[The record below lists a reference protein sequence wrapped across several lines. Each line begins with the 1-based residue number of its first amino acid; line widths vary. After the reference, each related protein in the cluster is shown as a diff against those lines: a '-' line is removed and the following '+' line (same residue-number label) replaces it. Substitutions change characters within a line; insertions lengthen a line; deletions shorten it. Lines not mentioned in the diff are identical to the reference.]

1 MKFFFLIIIIFS
13 KSLLAQKNFDK
24 SNFIF
29 EKKTDSLIYKY
40 KNINSSKNG
49 INAYRIQIHFASKK
63 SEINKMKLKFIEQYD
78 EIPIYLSYTSPYYKL
93 RVGNFRTKY
102 EAEKM
107 KNKFVSSFPGSY
119 IVKEFFSADLLE

>member
-1 MKFFFLIIIIFS
+1 MKFSFLIIIIFS
-13 KSLLAQKNFDK
+13 KNLLAQTNFDK
-24 SNFIF
+24 SNFFF
-29 EKKTDSLIYKY
+29 EKKIDSLIYKY

-107 KNKFVSSFPGSY
+107 KNKLVSSFPGSY